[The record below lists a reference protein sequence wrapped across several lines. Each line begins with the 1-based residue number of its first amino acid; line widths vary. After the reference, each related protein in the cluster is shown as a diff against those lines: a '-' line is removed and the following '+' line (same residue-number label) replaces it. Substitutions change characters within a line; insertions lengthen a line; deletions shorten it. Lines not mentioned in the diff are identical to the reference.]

1 MYMDYIYDVF
11 FLNMNFIDLSSVR
24 PKKQKI
30 IVDTDT
36 DSDNAE
42 SVPEKIEKP
51 KAMVRGR
58 SRRKDVEVEPEDK
71 VSLSELCFLINF
83 DIGK

>member
-1 MYMDYIYDVF
+1 MDYIYDVF

>member
-24 PKKQKI
+24 PKKPKI